1 MRRSVLA
8 VGAAVVIFGP
18 TALAFFSGG
27 YFPEAR
33 LIAAG
38 AAWVLVVVLALV
50 APRPLPSS
58 TPGRV
63 ALAGFALLTLWTAVS
78 IAWTPLGGRAQGDL
92 QRLLLYLGF
101 FFAATVLLRGAPAR
115 RWLEPGLVLG
125 AFVVIAYAL
134 SERLLPGVFEFE
146 RSRSAAGRLEQPIS
160 YWNALGLLGAIGFV
174 LAVRVAGDPER
185 RPALRGAAA
194 AAGVALGLGVYLSFS
209 RGALAAVAAG
219 VLFLVALAPE
229 GRPQLRAAFALV
241 VAAGV
246 AAFVS
251 SLLPTVESIERGEQG
266 DSTEGLIMF
275 GALVALALAA
285 AFVVARRSPERA
297 EAEAAPSLRVSRPTA
312 VLIVA
317 GVLIVAAALAA
328 AVLEGKPEGTSPVE
342 GADPGRLSSIDTNRY
357 RYWEVAISTWADH
370 PVRGLGSGGF
380 EVEWRKQR
388 DRVDKSGDAH
398 SLYLET
404 LAELGVI
411 GFAFL
416 LAFLAGTA
424 AAVVRLH
431 RIAPG
436 PATALA
442 GGMAAW
448 AVHAGLDWDWEMPAV
463 TLPALALG
471 AAAIAWSEELSARP
485 AWREQ
490 EADLVGI

>member
-33 LIAAG
+33 LIAAVG
-38 AAWVLVVVLALV
+38 AWTMVVVLALT

-58 TPGRV
+58 TAGRV
-63 ALAGFALLTLWTAVS
+63 ALAGFALLTLWTAIS

-101 FFAATVLLRGAPAR
+101 FFAATVLLRGASAR

-125 AFVVIAYAL
+125 AFVVIGYAL
-134 SERLLPGVFEFE
+134 SERLLPGVLEFA
-146 RSRSAAGRLEQPIS
+146 RSKSAAGRLEQPIS
-160 YWNALGLLGAIGFV
+160 YWNALGLLGAFGFV
-174 LAVRVAGDPER
+174 LATRVAGDPDRE
-185 RPALRGAAA
+185 PAMRAAA
-194 AAGVALGLGVYLSFS
+194 AVAGVALGLGVYLSFS

-219 VLFLVALAPE
+219 VLFLVALAPQ
-229 GRPQLRAAFALV
+229 GRPQLRAAVTL
-241 VAAGV
+241 VAAAGL

-251 SLLPTVESIERGEQG
+251 SLLPTVESIKRGDQG
-266 DSTEGLIMF
+266 DSTEGLIML
-275 GALVALALAA
+275 GALVVLALAA
-285 AFVVARRSPERA
+285 AFVVARRPTERA
-297 EAEAAPSLRVSRPTA
+297 IPAPVPGLSRPAA
-312 VLIVA
+312 VLAIA
-317 GVLIVAAALAA
+317 GALIVAAALAA
-328 AVLEGKPEGTSPVE
+328 AVLEGKPEGTSPVQ
-342 GADPGRLSSIDTNRY
+342 GADPARLSSIDTNRY

-370 PVRGLGSGGF
+370 PINGLGSGGY

-398 SLYLET
+398 SVYLET
-404 LAELGVI
+404 LAELGVV

-442 GGMAAW
+442 GGLAAW

-471 AAAIAWSEELSARP
+471 AAAVAWSEELSARP
-485 AWREQ
+485 ARREQ

>member
-33 LIAAG
+33 LIAAVG
-38 AAWVLVVVLALV
+38 AWALVVVLALT

-58 TPGRV
+58 TAGRV
-63 ALAGFALLTLWTAVS
+63 ALAGFALLTLWTALS

-101 FFAATVLLRGAPAR
+101 FFAATVLLRGATAR

-125 AFVVIAYAL
+125 AFIVIGYAV
-134 SERLLPGVFEFE
+134 SERLLPGVFEFA

-160 YWNALGLLGAIGFV
+160 YWNALGLLAAIGFV
-174 LAVRVAGDPER
+174 LAVRLAGDPKRE
-185 RPALRGAAA
+185 PALRGAAA

-241 VAAGV
+241 VAAGL

-251 SLLPTVESIERGEQG
+251 SLLPTVESIKRGEQG
-266 DSTEGLIMF
+266 DSTEGLIMLA
-275 GALVALALAA
+275 ALVVLALAA
-285 AFVVARRSPERA
+285 AFVVARRAPEGA
-297 EAEAAPSLRVSRPTA
+297 IPAPVPGLRMSRPAA
-312 VLIVA
+312 VLAIA
-317 GVLIVAAALAA
+317 GVLIVAATLAA
-328 AVLEGKPEGTSPVE
+328 AVLEGKPEGTSPVQ
-342 GADPGRLSSIDTNRY
+342 GADPARLSSIDTNRY

-370 PVRGLGSGGF
+370 PIQGLGSGGF

-398 SLYLET
+398 SVYLET
-404 LAELGVI
+404 LAELGVV

-416 LAFLAGTA
+416 LAFLCGTA

-442 GGMAAW
+442 GGLAAW

-485 AWREQ
+485 ARRGQ